1 MKQIQIFSF
10 DVLFFQNEVEI
21 CCDVATFLSIK
32 WVICLLLRKLSLAHI
47 FACSFGSFEDSLCFV
62 LSDAPP
68 VMLNSFI
75 EQTLQPGPAVSLMCV
90 ATANPPPKFTW
101 TLDGFAVRLKIL
113 IHFLNEKKNEMH
125 TV

>member
-1 MKQIQIFSF
+1 MSYLFISKKTFS
-10 DVLFFQNEVEI
+10 
-21 CCDVATFLSIK
+21 SI
-32 WVICLLLRKLSLAHI
+32 V
-47 FACSFGSFEDSLCFV
+47 ACSFGSFEDSLCIV

-113 IHFLNEKKNEMH
+113 IHFLIEK
-125 TV
+125 